1 MRRIV
6 NTIEKVDENALQA
19 SFVESIK
26 DSEFA
31 NYINSLEI
39 PYEILMK
46 YTSSLEDCLKEKKN
60 CAKCKSLS
68 VCPNMVKGY
77 AYTPEFIGKKILFS
91 YVACSRYNKH
101 LEKTNYLKNID
112 FFKLPKELMEASF
125 QDIYKDDK
133 ARIPIVKYFK
143 EFMETYQKGKCSK
156 GLYLTGSFGSGK
168 TYLIAALFNEMAK
181 KGVRSALIYYP
192 ELLRSL
198 KSSFSSDYEERFRYI
213 KKVPLLLLDDIGAEN
228 VTAWGRDEVLG
239 PILQYR
245 MEEGLPT
252 FFTSNLNLEE
262 LESNFIIKSSSLEKV
277 KARRIMER
285 IKQLTISLSLISENR
300 RNRE

>member
-6 NTIEKVDENALQA
+6 NTIEKVDENALQS
-19 SFVESIK
+19 SFIESVK
-26 DSEFA
+26 DTEFA
-31 NYINSLEI
+31 SYINSLGI
-39 PYEILMK
+39 PPEVLMK

-60 CAKCKSLS
+60 CTKCKSLS

-91 YVACSRYNKH
+91 YVACYRYNKH
-101 LEKTNYLKNID
+101 LEETNYLKNID
-112 FFKLPKELMEASF
+112 FFKLPKELKEASF

-133 ARIPIVKYFK
+133 ARIPIVK
-143 EFMETYQKGKCSK
+143 
-156 GLYLTGSFGSGK
+156 FGSGK

-181 KGVRSALIYYP
+181 RGVRSALIYYP

-213 KKVPLLLLDDIGAEN
+213 KRVPLLLLDDIGAEN
-228 VTAWGRDEVLG
+228 VTAWSRDEVLG

-245 MEEGLPT
+245 MEEGLST

-300 RNRE
+300 RNRS